1 MERRGAEKY
10 PIAFLSKTFKELEA
24 AGKTDLNAANGN
36 TDTGTAS
43 NGSASASNASTSNG
57 TASTTA
63 TTDGDDKDVIMKEED
78 TGDGDDA

>member
-10 PIAFLSKTFKELEA
+10 PIAFLSKTFKALEA

-36 TDTGTAS
+36 ADTGT
-43 NGSASASNASTSNG
+43 ASNASTSNG

-63 TTDGDDKDVIMKEED
+63 TTDGDDKDVVMKEED